1 MKRKREISEEGGV
14 GFNGEKTKLKKSK
27 NKNSKVEKSSK
38 SKKEEEKLKLFY
50 KLELAAFKNRKDTIK
65 KKASGNLDLLNDD
78 YESIKEISELVK
90 EQVKINKCLLRTRI
104 LLQKVLVLAN
114 RLPLLPFVTFSDQM
128 VKNRS
133 LKESVKNELY
143 QVKINEEKIK
153 NDAAQLL
160 ITLHDLLK
168 IHFLKCDIPVN
179 EKETDRIDVIYDE
192 EDKSFYENRRKLYNH
207 NTTINEKKLFSVID
221 TWLPYSK
228 KMCLNFFDIMHK
240 ITKISSVKTLKTYE
254 QSISAQ
260 VSQAMLDLPTTL
272 ENSFRKKTNQ
282 KVIGEKFYELLFK
295 EENTFPIHKY
305 IYDEEMYYKKFLI
318 SAIQILK
325 ENQEDAELLKS
336 EKNIYKIKKHD
347 QKHKN
352 RRSVS
357 FDPIPKLI
365 NYMEPEREDLKRAS
379 AYDYMDNPGFVDVIL
394 SSLFQQ
400 Q

>member
-1 MKRKREISEEGGV
+1 MKRNKQNSKERELGL
-14 GFNGEKTKLKKSK
+14 NGEPELKKTKKKNFKSGG
-27 NKNSKVEKSSK
+27 SSK
-38 SKKEEEKLKLFY
+38 SKKEEEKLKQFY
-50 KLELAAFKNRKDTIK
+50 KLELAASKNGKNGKR

-78 YESIKEISELVK
+78 YENIKEISELVK

-114 RLPLLPFVTFSDQM
+114 SLPLLPFVTFSDQM
-128 VKNRS
+128 LQNKS
-133 LKESVKNELY
+133 LKESVKNVLY

-153 NDAAQLL
+153 NDAAHLL

-168 IHFLKCDIPVN
+168 MHFLKCDIPIN

-192 EDKSFYENRRKLYNH
+192 EDKSFYENRRKLYNQ

-260 VSQAMLDLPTTL
+260 VSQAMLDLPSTL
-272 ENSFRKKTNQ
+272 ENSFRKKLSQ
-282 KVIGEKFYELLFK
+282 KVIGEKFYELLSK
-295 EENTFPIHKY
+295 EKNAFPIHKY
-305 IYDEEMYYKKFLI
+305 VYDEEMYYKKFLI

-336 EKNIYKIKKHD
+336 ERNTYKIKKHD
-347 QKHKN
+347 AKHKN

-365 NYMEPEREDLKRAS
+365 NYMEPEGQDLTRES
-379 AYDYMDNPGFVDVIL
+379 AYDYLDNPGFVDVIL

>member
-1 MKRKREISEEGGV
+1 MKRKREISEVGGL
-14 GFNGEKTKLKKSK
+14 GLNGEKANIKKSK
-27 NKNSKVEKSSK
+27 NKNFKVEESSK
-38 SKKEEEKLKLFY
+38 SKKEEEKLKQFY
-50 KLELAAFKNRKDTIK
+50 KLEFAAFKNGKDRKK

-90 EQVKINKCLLRTRI
+90 EQVKINKCLLRARI

-114 RLPLLPFVTFSDQM
+114 RLPLLPFVTLSDQM
-128 VKNRS
+128 VNNKS
-133 LKESVKNELY
+133 LKKSAKNVLY

-153 NDAAQLL
+153 SDAARLL

-168 IHFLKCDIPVN
+168 VNFLKCDIPIN

-192 EDKSFYENRRKLYNH
+192 EDKSFYENRRKLYDQ
-207 NTTINEKKLFSVID
+207 NTTINERKLFSVID

-254 QSISAQ
+254 HSISAQ
-260 VSQAMLDLPTTL
+260 VSQAMLDLPSTL
-272 ENSFRKKTNQ
+272 ENSFRKKSSQ

-295 EENTFPIHKY
+295 EENTFLLHKY
-305 IYDEEMYYKKFLI
+305 VYDEEMYYKKFLI

-347 QKHKN
+347 KKHKN
-352 RRSVS
+352 RRSVC

-365 NYMEPEREDLKRAS
+365 NYMEPEGEDLTRES

-394 SSLFQQ
+394 SSLFQEE
-400 Q
+400 